1 MVDPSF
7 ARRFSGRHVVV
18 IGDLML
24 DEFARGDVRRISPEA
39 PVPVLELQA
48 RELVLGG
55 AANAAANVV
64 SLGARATMVGIIGS
78 DQNGDVVERLFGE
91 RSLASSVVRDPSR
104 PTTHKMR
111 IVARGQQIVR
121 IDSESR
127 SEPSPSV
134 KAQLV
139 EAAVKALAQADAC
152 ILSDYAKG
160 AIYPELVAAVVDAC
174 RDRKLPIVAD
184 PKRSDLRFY
193 RGVTVITPNTNELEA
208 AVGRSL
214 HTDDEYAGAAQ
225 EVLPMLGGGALLA
238 TRGAGGMTLF
248 TAGGER
254 AHVPAL
260 ARSVFDVTGA
270 GDTVV
275 ATLAVALAA
284 GFSLAEGVE
293 LASASASVAVSKHGT
308 ALVSPDE
315 LGRALEQIARA

>member
-1 MVDPSF
+1 VIDPSF

-48 RELVLGG
+48 RDLVLGG
-55 AANAAANVV
+55 AANAAANVI
-64 SLGARATMVGIIGS
+64 SLGGRATMVGIIG
-78 DQNGDVVERLFGE
+78 DDPNGDVVERLFGE

-121 IDSESR
+121 IDTESR
-127 SEPSPSV
+127 AEPS
-134 KAQLV
+134 
-139 EAAVKALAQADAC
+139 AAVKARLIEAVTNALAQADAC

-160 AIYPELVAAVVDAC
+160 TIFPEVVGAVVGAC
-174 RDRKLPIVAD
+174 RSRKLPIVAD
-184 PKRSDLRFY
+184 PKRSDLHFY
-193 RGVTVITPNTNELEA
+193 RGVTVITPNTTELEGA
-208 AVGRSL
+208 IGRAL
-214 HTDDEYAGAAQ
+214 HTDDDYAAAAK
-225 EVLPMLGGGALLA
+225 EVLPLLEGGALLA

-248 TAGGER
+248 TAGGDR
-254 AHVPAL
+254 VHVPAL

-275 ATLAVALAA
+275 ATLAVSLAA

-293 LASASASVAVSKHGT
+293 LASAAASVAVSKLGT

-315 LGRALEQIARA
+315 LARALEQVERG